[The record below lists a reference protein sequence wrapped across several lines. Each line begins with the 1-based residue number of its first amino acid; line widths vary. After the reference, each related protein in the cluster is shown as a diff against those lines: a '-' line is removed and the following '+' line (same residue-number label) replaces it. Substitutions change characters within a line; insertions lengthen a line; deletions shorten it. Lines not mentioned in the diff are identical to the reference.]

1 MTALEFVEKVFRR
14 FKPKSFLVQQF
25 FKNAGG
31 FQRQSLWSLT
41 AVSET
46 LCLNGAFT
54 RGELTKQPSG
64 LFFKRGRFAR
74 KSVPLLC
81 SYLNLSVDLI
91 GTKIQNELFNQIK
104 GWLFKSHPLVLIFKP
119 HFQSFREAVQ
129 SECLCQGCWFRRH
142 CWHLRL
148 LLLFHLK

>member
-1 MTALEFVEKVFRR
+1 
-14 FKPKSFLVQQF
+14 LVQQF

-31 FQRQSLWSLT
+31 IQRQSLWSLT

-46 LCLNGAFT
+46 PCLNGAFT

-81 SYLNLSVDLI
+81 SYLILPADLI
-91 GTKIQNELFNQIK
+91 GTITKIKVFL
-104 GWLFKSHPLVLIFKP
+104 
-119 HFQSFREAVQ
+119 Q
-129 SECLCQGCWFRRH
+129 SESSKIF
-142 CWHLRL
+142 
-148 LLLFHLK
+148 LLLFLFL